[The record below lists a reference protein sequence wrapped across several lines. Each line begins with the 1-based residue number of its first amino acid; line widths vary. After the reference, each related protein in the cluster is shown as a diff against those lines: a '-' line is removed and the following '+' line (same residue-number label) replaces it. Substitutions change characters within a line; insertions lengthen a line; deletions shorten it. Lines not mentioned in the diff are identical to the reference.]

1 MIPMCNSTRSLRRVI
16 PALLLVASVFRPVS
30 AQSFDRDSVRAAIEQ
45 AVIASDWAAIDRAVV
60 ALRSATQSAAGRGD
74 AWQHYD
80 FAYALHRRA
89 SGLIVEDRASAAK
102 AMLEEAVAAA
112 GRARSLG
119 GGAAAQAL
127 EGALTGQLAGAAG
140 GLAMMRHGRASL
152 RLLDEAVAAAPA
164 DPRVALL
171 NGITRTNAPAFA
183 GGGAARGEAELRRAL
198 ALFANDRSASPQP
211 TWGRA
216 DAHIWLAIALEKQ
229 DKLGEA
235 RAELARAL
243 ELAPG
248 HRWIVETLQPQLA
261 RRR

>member
-1 MIPMCNSTRSLRRVI
+1 MCNSTRSLRRVI

-127 EGALTGQLAGAAG
+127 
-140 GLAMMRHGRASL
+140 
-152 RLLDEAVAAAPA
+152 
-164 DPRVALL
+164 
-171 NGITRTNAPAFA
+171 
-183 GGGAARGEAELRRAL
+183 
-198 ALFANDRSASPQP
+198 
-211 TWGRA
+211 
-216 DAHIWLAIALEKQ
+216 
-229 DKLGEA
+229 
-235 RAELARAL
+235 
-243 ELAPG
+243 
-248 HRWIVETLQPQLA
+248 
-261 RRR
+261 